1 MKRFLHLMLVF
12 FPIFSGL
19 QVVVSA
25 SAASTVTSVTSR
37 CVVSGTTNTI
47 HKTLSDGANDTI
59 EVPANWNRTLLLYS
73 HGYIFGGPLQ
83 NPGQAAPDDT
93 TAEKLL
99 TEGYALAGSSFSAN
113 GWAVKQAFQDQ
124 IDLLNYFDS
133 TCGTPKRTIAWG
145 DSMGGMITAG
155 LVQWYPHRFAG
166 ALPMCGLLSGSLGMF
181 NLQLDGLFALNFLLA
196 GGKLQMANFTNAGD
210 TMKQAQSFLDNA
222 QNMPLGKAR
231 IALIASLEDFPG
243 SPTIQ
248 PPDPSSYD
256 GREVNQYHSYDSHL
270 VFDISAQAQV
280 EQVAGGNDTWTAG
293 VNFSDQ
299 FKKSSNHDEVVSLY
313 AKAGK
318 SSQLQTDL
326 RTLDNAN
333 KKTPV
338 YADKQAVHYME
349 HNVVYNG
356 KLTVPVLTMHTIG
369 DDLVF
374 VQVEQ
379 AYAQAVKKA
388 GYSAMLR
395 QVFVNRG
402 GHCNFTSGEQLAAMH
417 TLIDCL
423 NKGGKWGNYDPNKD
437 SKRLNLEAS
446 SYGSPSAFLAYT
458 PKPFLRPFADPP
470 GGTDIV
476 PKI

>member
-1 MKRFLHLMLVF
+1 M
-12 FPIFSGL
+12 
-19 QVVVSA
+19 
-25 SAASTVTSVTSR
+25 
-37 CVVSGTTNTI
+37 
-47 HKTLSDGANDTI
+47 
-59 EVPANWNRTLLLYS
+59 
-73 HGYIFGGPLQ
+73 
-83 NPGQAAPDDT
+83 
-93 TAEKLL
+93 
-99 TEGYALAGSSFSAN
+99 
-113 GWAVKQAFQDQ
+113 QDQ
-124 IDLLNYFDS
+124 IDLLNYFDK
-133 TCGTPKRTIAWG
+133 TCGTPQRTIAWG
-145 DSMGGMITAG
+145 DSMGGVVTAG
-155 LVQWYPHRFAG
+155 LAQLYPHRFAG
-166 ALPMCGLLSGSLGMF
+166 ALPMCGLSSGRQGMF

-222 QNMPLGKAR
+222 QNIPLGKAR
-231 IALIASLEDFPG
+231 IALIASWKIYTVLLRY
-243 SPTIQ
+243 SLPTLLVMM
-248 PPDPSSYD
+248 
-256 GREVNQYHSYDSHL
+256 GGEFNRYHSYDSHL

-293 VNFSDQ
+293 VNFSDR

-395 QVFVNRG
+395 QVFVNSEVRA
-402 GHCNFTSGEQLAAMH
+402 L
-417 TLIDCL
+417 
-423 NKGGKWGNYDPNKD
+423 
-437 SKRLNLEAS
+437 
-446 SYGSPSAFLAYT
+446 
-458 PKPFLRPFADPP
+458 
-470 GGTDIV
+470 
-476 PKI
+476 